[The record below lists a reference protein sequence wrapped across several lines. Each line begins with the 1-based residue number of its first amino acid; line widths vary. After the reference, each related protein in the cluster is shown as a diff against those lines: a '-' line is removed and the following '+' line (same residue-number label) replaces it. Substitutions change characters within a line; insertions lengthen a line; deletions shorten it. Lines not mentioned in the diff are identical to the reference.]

1 MKPFLTILSAP
12 SGTGKSTIC
21 RQLMKKRP
29 DVFQSISSTTRLPRP
44 GEISGKDY
52 YFLAVDEF
60 KAKIQAQEF
69 LEWATVHGEYYGTSR
84 QAIEDLLG
92 KGVYPLLAIDVQGA
106 AAIKK
111 KMPDAVLISLAPPS
125 LESLK
130 IRLEKRRDSKDDMM
144 KRLAD
149 SRDEILAA
157 KNYDYIV
164 VNDDLEKAV
173 SQIDAIITAEK
184 LKVSRQELSKL
195 LPAYT

>member
-111 KMPDAVLISLAPPS
+111 KMPDAVLIFLAPPS

-173 SQIDAIITAEK
+173 SQIDSIITAEK

>member
-1 MKPFLTILSAP
+1 
-12 SGTGKSTIC
+12 
-21 RQLMKKRP
+21 MKKRP

-69 LEWATVHGEYYGTSR
+69 LEWATVHGEYYGTSK

-111 KMPDAVLISLAPPS
+111 KMPDAVLIFLAPPS

-149 SRDEILAA
+149 SREEILAA

-173 SQIDAIITAEK
+173 SQIDSIITAEK

>member
-21 RQLMKKRP
+21 RQLVKKRT

-44 GEISGKDY
+44 GEKSGKDY
-52 YFLAVDEF
+52 YFLTVDEF

-84 QAIEDLLG
+84 QVIEDLLE
-92 KGVYPLLAIDVQGA
+92 KGIYPLLAIDVQGA
-106 AAIKK
+106 ASIKK
-111 KMPDAVLISLAPPS
+111 KMPDAVLIFLAPPS
-125 LESLK
+125 IESLK
-130 IRLEKRRDSKDDMM
+130 IRLEKRKDAEADRI

-157 KNYDYIV
+157 KNYDYVV

-173 SQIDAIITAEK
+173 SQIDSIITAEK
-184 LKVSRQELSKL
+184 LKVSRQDLSKL

>member
-1 MKPFLTILSAP
+1 VKPFLTILSAP

-21 RQLMKKRP
+21 HQLMKKRV

-44 GEISGKDY
+44 GEKSGKDY
-52 YFLAVDEF
+52 YFLTVDEF

-69 LEWATVHGEYYGTSR
+69 IEWATVHGEYYGTSR
-84 QAIEDLLG
+84 QVIEDLLG

-106 AAIKK
+106 ASIKN
-111 KMPDAVLISLAPPS
+111 KMTDAVLIFLAPPS
-125 LESLK
+125 MESLK
-130 IRLEKRRDSKDDMM
+130 IRLEKRKDAKDDMM

-149 SRDEILAA
+149 SRDEISAA

-173 SQIDAIITAEK
+173 SQIDSIITAEK
-184 LKVSRQELSKL
+184 LKVSRQELSKI
-195 LPAYT
+195 LPTYI

>member
-44 GEISGKDY
+44 GEKSGKDY
-52 YFLAVDEF
+52 YFLTVDQF

-84 QAIEDLLG
+84 QAIEDLLR

-111 KMPDAVLISLAPPS
+111 KMPDAVLIFLAPPS